1 MSSQHK
7 IRSCPL
13 PDGALLNA
21 YRLNGMYTD
30 CFATEVAGSISHE
43 QFVTAFYTTSVF
55 KLERKILEWA
65 VSRPSTDAQAQQ
77 MASGFVDE
85 FSAWYVEKRSLDQVL
100 LSDFQGR
107 TRSWLMIEP
116 VALGNGAATRLY
128 FGSAVVP
135 EIDRSTGKAALGLSF
150 RALLGF
156 HKVYS
161 VILLRAAKSQLRSSQ
176 NIRNGGSYA

>member
-1 MSSQHK
+1 MSSQHR
-7 IRSCPL
+7 IRSCSL

-21 YRLNGMYTD
+21 YRVNGMYTD
-30 CFATEVAGSISHE
+30 CFTTEVAGSVSHE

-55 KLERKILEWA
+55 KLERRILEWA
-65 VSRPSTDAQAQQ
+65 VSRPSTDAQVQQ

-85 FSAWYVEKRSLDQVL
+85 FSAWYVEKRSRDQLL

-116 VALGNGAATRLY
+116 APGNGAATRLY

-161 VILLRAAKSQLRSSQ
+161 VILLRAARSQLRSSQ
-176 NIRNGGSYA
+176 NIKNGGS